1 MTYRVEIIPGQ
12 PPLEVP
18 LEVEAQ
24 GADAIAEFIAKQKP
38 LMLAKKAP
46 PKPAAPAADQE

>member
-24 GADAIAEFIAKQKP
+24 GADAIAEYIAKQKP
-38 LMLAKKAP
+38 LMLAKKT